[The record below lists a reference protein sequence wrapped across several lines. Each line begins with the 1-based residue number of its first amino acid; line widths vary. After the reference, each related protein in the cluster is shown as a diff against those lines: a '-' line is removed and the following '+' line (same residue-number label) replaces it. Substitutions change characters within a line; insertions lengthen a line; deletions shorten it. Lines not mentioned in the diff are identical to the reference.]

1 MSATNRER
9 LNLHNKLNEVLGS
22 EEANTLMEH
31 LPPVS
36 WHEVATK
43 DDVTSSEIALRSD
56 MSAMAKELR
65 AEMSAMGKELRGE
78 MAAMGKE
85 LRADMS
91 MMRTEL
97 RAEIS
102 VGLADI
108 RTEMTNGFNRQIKW
122 LVTFGMAWSSL
133 LVALTRFAG

>member
-9 LNLHNKLNEVLGS
+9 LNLHKKLNEVLGS
-22 EEANTLMEH
+22 EDANTLMEH

-56 MSAMAKELR
+56 IETTAIALR
-65 AEMSAMGKELRGE
+65 SDMSAMGKELRSD
-78 MAAMGKE
+78 MAAMSKE

-97 RAEIS
+97 RAEMS

>member
-9 LNLHNKLNEVLGS
+9 LNLHNKLKEVLGS

-56 MSAMAKELR
+56 VSAMAKELR
-65 AEMSAMGKELRGE
+65 AD
-78 MAAMGKE
+78 MAAMGTE
-85 LRADMS
+85 LRAEMS

-97 RAEIS
+97 RAEVS

>member
-1 MSATNRER
+1 VSATNRER

-56 MSAMAKELR
+56 IETTKIALR
-65 AEMSAMGKELRGE
+65 SDMSAMGKELRAE

-85 LRADMS
+85 LRVEMS

-97 RAEIS
+97 RAEMS

-122 LVTFGMAWSSL
+122 LVTFGMSWSSL